1 MDHAAAEAGSV
12 REATTHWLG
21 PHSVHLHG
29 ERKIS
34 HTMAMGRAQGGGGWG
49 WSRKGRQGGMGER
62 GGEAKGRSRKL
73 KKSAA
78 TKKVPSALLS

>member
-1 MDHAAAEAGSV
+1 MDHAAGGGEAGSV

-34 HTMAMGRAQGGGGWG
+34 HTMAMGRAQGGG
-49 WSRKGRQGGMGER
+49 QGGVGVER
-62 GGEAKGRSRKL
+62 DVRGNGREGGS
-73 KKSAA
+73 
-78 TKKVPSALLS
+78 